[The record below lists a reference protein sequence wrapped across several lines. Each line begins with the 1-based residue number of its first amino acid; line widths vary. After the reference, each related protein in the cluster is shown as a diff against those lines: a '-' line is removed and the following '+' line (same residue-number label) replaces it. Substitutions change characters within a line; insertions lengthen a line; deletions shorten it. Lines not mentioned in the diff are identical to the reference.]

1 MNTSL
6 ESAASSPHGMKAVQ
20 QSKDKLVADMKTV
33 VSDAQALL
41 KEAVESSAEG
51 IGAVPAYLEDRL
63 CAVKGNL
70 HRAKEALG
78 ATARQAGTATDKYI
92 RENPWKSLGVIS
104 VACIVVS
111 VAMMSA
117 CACSASKSRK
127 D

>member
-1 MNTSL
+1 MNTAL
-6 ESAASSPHGMKAVQ
+6 ENTASPSHGIKAVQ

-51 IGAVPAYLEDRL
+51 IGAVPAYLEDRFS
-63 CAVKGNL
+63 AVKGNF
-70 HRAKEALG
+70 HRAREAFG
-78 ATARQAGTATDKYI
+78 ASAKQASVATDEYI

-104 VACIVVS
+104 AACIVVS

-117 CACSASKSRK
+117 CACTASKSRK